1 MKKPLL
7 TTLSL
12 CLAMVSG
19 FAQENFSIDSLMAKM
34 TLEEKIGQMNQ
45 LTGHRSTGVNVN
57 TGTAAKI
64 RARQVGS
71 MLNVWGLEAAE
82 LQRIAVEESRL
93 GIPMVFGFDVI
104 HGYETCFPVPLAMA
118 SSWNLE
124 TIEEASRVAGA
135 ECSRDGISWTFTP
148 MCDIARDPRWGRI
161 AEGAGKD
168 PSGSIGSSC

>member
-1 MKKPLL
+1 
-7 TTLSL
+7 
-12 CLAMVSG
+12 
-19 FAQENFSIDSLMAKM
+19 
-34 TLEEKIGQMNQ
+34 
-45 LTGHRSTGVNVN
+45 
-57 TGTAAKI
+57 
-64 RARQVGS
+64 